1 MSGIEEQNIM
11 LYSPLQMEVATF
23 LGGPVCG
30 IYMLTANYRRLEKP
44 KYALNVI
51 LMGSIIV
58 LLYLYGNVHPLV
70 SKTPQVVYQAI
81 PVLIVWGICKKYHI
95 SKEDIIEAQRYTL
108 RSNWTVFFITIVAN
122 ILFLTLIGSLL
133 FYLNE
138 ILGIPITIDLSDLPE

>member
-23 LGGPVCG
+23 FGGPVCG

-51 LMGSIIV
+51 LIGSIIV
-58 LLYLYGNVHPLV
+58 FLYLLGNAHPL
-70 SKTPQVVYQAI
+70 SSNIPQVIYQAI

-95 SKEDIIEAQRYTL
+95 SKEDIVEAQKYTL
-108 RSNWTVFFITIVAN
+108 RSNWTVLFVIVIAQLLTI
-122 ILFLTLIGSLL
+122 ISIGLL
-133 FYLNE
+133 FFYLHE
-138 ILGIPITIDLSDLPE
+138 VLGIPITIDLSDLPE